1 MKKEDLFLF
10 AKKGNDYVITDKD
23 YENIRDQL
31 VSMRVN
37 GGFPYIE
44 VENGDYLKNGEL
56 YLAHRYE
63 GMELDPHYLE
73 HVLPYIY
80 QLWGRSVHVETY
92 IEGKPVVYSYDG
104 RKSHRRFI

>member
-1 MKKEDLFLF
+1 YNNPTEEMKKFGVKPNSGREKIFEVREIESDISFIRNYLTKDLVKKEDLFLF

-23 YENIRDQL
+23 YENIREQL

-44 VENGDYLKNGEL
+44 VENGDYLRNGEL

-63 GMELDPHYLE
+63 
-73 HVLPYIY
+73 
-80 QLWGRSVHVETY
+80 
-92 IEGKPVVYSYDG
+92 
-104 RKSHRRFI
+104 